1 MKEALKRLNE
11 AIGEKLHNFI
21 KNGGLL
27 TILMIAFFGI
37 SSAIVSHYAIMGFDL
52 KWFIFFEI
60 PLYTFCGWA
69 FYNIFKT
76 IKRIN
81 KL

>member
-1 MKEALKRLNE
+1 MKEAIWR
-11 AIGEKLHNFI
+11 KLLNFI
-21 KNGGLL
+21 KNGGWL
-27 TILMIAFFGI
+27 TILIIAFFGI
-37 SSAIVSHYAIMGFDL
+37 ATAIVSHYAIMGFDL

-69 FYNIFKT
+69 FYNVFKT